1 MGYLNIYVSKDAHL
15 SIKNQQLILKSE
27 EKSAT
32 FPLEDVNSIL
42 IENLNTS
49 ITTYAL
55 SQMADMG
62 IICFV
67 CDQNHLPNGVV
78 LPFCGHYQTLTMFN
92 YQMKLSKPLQ
102 KQLWKAI
109 IENKIKNQNDVLNMF
124 GGNDK
129 LRALY
134 RSIQSGDAGNN
145 EAKASLIYFKK
156 LFGSGFSRR
165 DESNAYNSF
174 LNYGYTIIR
183 GYVTRSI
190 SVHGMMPFLGIFHH
204 NQFNQFNLA
213 DDLMEIFRPA
223 VDMYVKTR
231 FDENC
236 VVDSLAK
243 ADICN
248 VVNIDVLVDNKK
260 YPISYAIELFVES
273 FQKSIKGGK
282 NFLKS
287 INICPLEFHKYE

>member
-1 MGYLNIYVSKDAHL
+1 MGYLNIYVSKDARL

-92 YQMKLSKPLQ
+92 YQMELSKPLQ

-124 GGNDK
+124 GGNDE

-134 RSIQSGDAGNN
+134 RSIQSGDVGNN

-156 LFGSGFSRR
+156 LFDSGFSRR
-165 DESNAYNSF
+165 DDDNPYNAF

-183 GYVTRSI
+183 GYVARSI

-236 VVDSLAK
+236 VLDSLAK

-260 YPISYAIELFVES
+260 YPISYAIELFVER

-287 INICPLEFHKYE
+287 IKICPLEFHKYE